1 MKGGRTRRR
10 RIRKMMMIK
19 MKKTMKIK
27 TVMTIKMKEMLKM
40 KKKTGKEEEDE
51 QRVYVFPL

>member
-10 RIRKMMMIK
+10 RIMKMMMK

-27 TVMTIKMKEMLKM
+27 TVMAIKMKEMLKM

>member
-10 RIRKMMMIK
+10 RIMKMMMK